1 MGNVLIIGAGGA
13 GSVTAKKCER
23 APSARRFS
31 VSAGPRSPSR
41 KSTPTTSGRSFS
53 AAATG
58 SVANGSRCYNV
69 CDHTDSYRETGSQ
82 AISYT
87 TGIPAATGAI
97 MVMKGLWTGRGV
109 FNIEQLPS
117 KPFLDEV
124 ARQGLPW
131 HVRELPV
138 HDPQESLAN

>member
-1 MGNVLIIGAGGA
+1 VGMTRIDPIQYQGMTIVPLHLLQALLPEPASLAEHYSGKTSIGIIVQGLKGGGA
-13 GSVTAKKCER
+13 
-23 APSARRFS
+23 
-31 VSAGPRSPSR
+31 R
-41 KSTPTTSGRSFS
+41 K
-53 AAATG
+53 AII
-58 SVANGSRCYNV
+58 YNI
-69 CDHTDSYRETGSQ
+69 CDHADSYREMGAQ

-87 TGIPAATGAI
+87 TGVPAATGAI
-97 MVMKGLWTGRGV
+97 MVMKGLWTGCGI

-131 HVRELPV
+131 HVQELPV